1 MTPSWTCQC
10 LTITMTGGLTTIP
23 AMTVNAMTMTVNTT
37 IVMPTIVTGMIL
49 PMVFYYDNFIYGFI

>member
-1 MTPSWTCQC
+1 
-10 LTITMTGGLTTIP
+10 MTGGLTTIP

-49 PMVFYYDNFIYGFI
+49 PMVFYFDNFIYGFI